1 MGFSRQ
7 KYWSGLTFPPPGD
20 FPDLALEPGP
30 PAAIALEGDFI
41 TIKPPGKPWKTEHK
55 VQMEDLK
62 NILIP
67 VSCFLP
73 PSFLP
78 VSLPSQFALR
88 SGESLSFL
96 MGKVIMWMILWTA
109 LSPPDSQTEILT
121 PRTSDLTVFGDRI
134 FKEMIE
140 VT

>member
-7 KYWSGLTFPPPGD
+7 DSWSGLTFPPPGD

-62 NILIP
+62 NNCFCVYMLGHSV
-67 VSCFLP
+67 VSDFWGPHGLWP
-73 PSFLP
+73 GRLSAHGI
-78 VSLPSQFALR
+78 SQA
-88 SGESLSFL
+88 
-96 MGKVIMWMILWTA
+96 
-109 LSPPDSQTEILT
+109 
-121 PRTSDLTVFGDRI
+121 RI
-134 FKEMIE
+134 VECVAISYSRGSS
-140 VT
+140 